1 MFARLSAAVLFLA
14 LSTLAAASDY
24 GEPDSE
30 LLAEADQW
38 LYARGHWEVT
48 TTYRDEDGDMQQAE
62 RVADVVVEYLADGL
76 TVQSTFTIGDDFFSV
91 QIRSYDRSQK
101 KWLNHFINSKRQ
113 RWTVTESRWIDGE
126 MVTLNAKGYSNTEPH
141 MTREI
146 DSEIS
151 ANRFVKRIRRS
162 EDLGV
167 SWGPVLYLMEFSRK
181 D

>member
-1 MFARLSAAVLFLA
+1 M
-14 LSTLAAASDY
+14 
-24 GEPDSE
+24 
-30 LLAEADQW
+30 
-38 LYARGHWEVT
+38 
-48 TTYRDEDGDMQQAE
+48 
-62 RVADVVVEYLADGL
+62 
-76 TVQSTFTIGDDFFSV
+76 

-126 MVTLNAKGYSNTEPH
+126 MVTLNAKVYSNAEPH

-167 SWGPVLYLMEFSRK
+167 SAHCLYKWVKSQPSQIDQRDEELLAAKREVLRSGPQGHDVQEVRVSRAQGRAGATFVTSFGGAGRVRAASP
-181 D
+181 